1 MREGKTRRDLLIA
14 FVSQF
19 GYKIL
24 GFALLALLARAL
36 SQADYGKLMFAL
48 TLSAAT
54 VPLTDLGASTD
65 LFRRVAAAP
74 RGARRRLETVLSARL
89 PLVVAFLVLLPAWV
103 AVTKADALAVV
114 AAIAVYS
121 VCKDI
126 YHSYSSLFLGLKRI
140 DYTVASFGSSL
151 LVLLTMVAIGV
162 MTGAGLDWMT
172 EAYVLSGLVLL
183 GVAAGIVRLRF
194 GPIRLRSGWR
204 RMKRVVGG
212 GIWLFVL
219 SMATLAHF
227 AADTVMLGYLQPYEQ
242 VARYQAAAKLLEA
255 SQFAVRPLTLIL
267 LPVCVA
273 LASRQQWDRLRRLT
287 HKMFAGMAVLGV
299 AAWAFVA
306 LLAVPIIRIV
316 YTSTYDDS
324 AEVLRVLYLS
334 VPGLYTATV
343 AMLLASSTVRE
354 KRAVLIM
361 GTGVALNV
369 ALNLVAIPQYGAL
382 GAAWV
387 TVISQ
392 TFVAV
397 WLIGDTYRSLA
408 RHPRMVLEPERQL
421 EAAIALRDE

>member
-1 MREGKTRRDLLIA
+1 
-14 FVSQF
+14 
-19 GYKIL
+19 
-24 GFALLALLARAL
+24 
-36 SQADYGKLMFAL
+36 
-48 TLSAAT
+48 
-54 VPLTDLGASTD
+54 
-65 LFRRVAAAP
+65 
-74 RGARRRLETVLSARL
+74 
-89 PLVVAFLVLLPAWV
+89 
-103 AVTKADALAVV
+103 
-114 AAIAVYS
+114 
-121 VCKDI
+121 
-126 YHSYSSLFLGLKRI
+126 
-140 DYTVASFGSSL
+140 
-151 LVLLTMVAIGV
+151 MV
-162 MTGAGLDWMT
+162 
-172 EAYVLSGLVLL
+172 
-183 GVAAGIVRLRF
+183 
-194 GPIRLRSGWR
+194 
-204 RMKRVVGG
+204 
-212 GIWLFVL
+212 
-219 SMATLAHF
+219 HF